1 MIRHL
6 ERALVLGAV
15 GVAAE
20 VLFTAFAAPSG
31 GPRLVGFSYVWMLPI
46 YMLLY
51 PGFLVLD
58 PVLGRRPWWLR
69 SSAYAAGIMTVELLT
84 GLLLHA
90 LLGEA
95 PWEPGYRQARWS
107 VLGVVRLDYF
117 PAWAM
122 GALVFER
129 AHRLL
134 SPAKT

>member
-1 MIRHL
+1 MLRHL
-6 ERALVLGAV
+6 ERALILGAV

-31 GPRLVGFSYVWMLPI
+31 GLRLVGFSYAWMLPI

-51 PGFLVLD
+51 PGFLLLT

-69 SSAYAAGIMTVELLT
+69 ACAYALGIMLVEGLT
-84 GLLLHA
+84 GLA
-90 LLGEA
+90 LKAVLGEA
-95 PWEPGYRQARWS
+95 PWEAGYRTARWN

-117 PAWAM
+117 PVWAA

-134 SPAKT
+134 TGTAG